1 MDLVELFYAVSELF
15 ILFRHLDEMLEPF
28 LELARPFSGRVDEGD
43 ADALV
48 RPGISLE
55 VLPGL
60 GVGPELGHNI
70 LRNLKLLR
78 VHIADRRQHV
88 WHDFT
93 LLDQPIKPFFI
104 GLRVAAPWI
113 SRRKALG
120 EPLLVDTLSN
130 TVNPTE
136 TERFFDGMT
145 VRDTWGTRVFPV
157 GYQPDFVRG
166 LKILFQPFTPIIA
179 IGNV

>member
-1 MDLVELFYAVSELF
+1 
-15 ILFRHLDEMLEPF
+15 MLEPF

-60 GVGPELGHNI
+60 CVGLENGHNVQRKLI
-70 LRNLKLLR
+70 LLGG
-78 VHIADRRQHV
+78 HIADGREHV
-88 WHDFT
+88 GHDFA
-93 LLDQPIKPFFI
+93 LFDQSLKPFFI

-130 TVNPTE
+130 TVDPTE
-136 TERFFDGMT
+136 AERFFDGMT
-145 VRDTWGTRVFPV
+145 VRDTWGTRVFPE
-157 GYQPDFVRG
+157 GYKPDFVRG
-166 LKILFQPFTPIIA
+166 LIILFQPLAPIIA